1 MLDPKQNEPA
11 TPLPP
16 FLTFANTNPWTIVNP
31 LFWALHLP
39 MMGFEALADVPM
51 GGEMRAAERA
61 ARAVDAHV
69 VLIDRPVSITL
80 LRACG
85 AAATAVDAK
94 SLWAAATAPTR
105 ALATALGDAFQSS
118 GGSSGSSTGDSNST
132 ATTPTTTP
140 SSSSS
145 SSSPVDQASP
155 LNSAWGFYRA
165 VCAGSR
171 MSDADLLTT
180 TGEAR
185 ALVNAMLDTVEGA
198 VRVGPTLE

>member
-16 FLTFANTNPWTIVNP
+16 FLAFAKTNPWTIVNP

-51 GGEMRAAERA
+51 GGEMRAAAHA
-61 ARAVDAHV
+61 ARAADAQV

-132 ATTPTTTP
+132 ANTPTTNP
-140 SSSSS
+140 SSSNSS
-145 SSSPVDQASP
+145 SLLDQTSP
-155 LNSAWGFYRA
+155 LNSAWGFFRA
-165 VCAGSR
+165 VCMGSR
-171 MSDADLLTT
+171 MSDSDLLTT

-185 ALVNAMLDTVEGA
+185 ALVNAMLGTVEGA
-198 VRVGPTLE
+198 ARDGPTLE